1 MLKKLDFLLNCTE
14 NGLMNKKTH
23 KAHLLGH
30 EDDQPSLLNFPEKFP
45 IKVFGLD
52 NDEYRLLVK
61 TIIENHVEKT
71 DILNWHENTSSKGN
85 YLAIT
90 VTVMAQ
96 SQAQLDAIYIDL
108 TNSPVVKMA
117 L

>member
-1 MLKKLDFLLNCTE
+1 
-14 NGLMNKKTH
+14 MNKTNKD
-23 KAHLLGH
+23 HLLG
-30 EDDQPSLLNFPEKFP
+30 DTDSQPSLLNFPEKFP
-45 IKVFGLD
+45 IKIFGLD
-52 NDEYRLLVK
+52 TDDYRLSVK
-61 TIIENHVEKT
+61 TIIDNHVEKN

-90 VTVMAQ
+90 VTIMAQ

-108 TNSPVVKMA
+108 TSNPLVKMA